1 MIEKEDEKIQSK
13 KLKNDMDF
21 IPFNLLINTILKETD
36 IKKEIVEEEYS
47 ELFYETLNGFGTAV
61 FENLKYK
68 GNLKNGILDSRMEK
82 KINKET
88 EDKPNSQNNDIL
100 FENYNEFNNMDNIET
115 ISELYF
121 EDGTIYKGTIHNN
134 IIEGYGTFFFPTG
147 SKYTG
152 ELKKGLRDGKGIYE
166 NKNSNIY
173 YEGEWKNGLKH
184 GKGILKKEN
193 MIYDGEWE
201 KGIINGY
208 GNIKWL
214 KTNNFYEGNFKN
226 SLLDGNGCMIWND
239 VNEKYLG
246 QWENNFQSGIGVHL
260 YYENKGEF
268 KMLRNRYFGEWK
280 NGKRNGFGIFYYSNG
295 SFYKGLWEND
305 KKNGFGIMNF
315 IDRTQFIGM
324 FENDKMMTSIENLN
338 CEIFSSDTNNNAI
351 NSSVSTFSKKDIGNK
366 SISKKTSQSIL
377 FRKSSSVKTIFEKK
391 TEKIKNN
398 DNQNLNEVVSL
409 KEKLILEK
417 INTPKLY
424 LDISD
429 IILLNPEIKDQLI
442 TLDHILLRNLTDIF
456 HWYNLIIGKENI
468 KDIEFGTSFATMTN
482 NEAKSISSIQTPK
495 VPINNLVNINKES
508 EEKNKEN
515 NLVNMDYDLNNDLKF
530 CMELNQLWLFLRDT
544 IGIIDIDF
552 TIVDF
557 DRIFFN
563 GSKNYIEMF
572 YIPPDINNNNKEIYK
587 FLYETLNKEKHDFKS
602 NYFQYIHCQQPKI
615 FEQGK
620 RIIKDIH
627 NKKNIILQRTF
638 HEIFI
643 RIAYFRNILRIK
655 NENEILLFKTNYNM
669 NIMNKTNLS
678 LIEST
683 KNLLSYIKPFCVNKK
698 RVNSSKTDLSG
709 LTSRTQNLNSIK
721 KDFEQFLNY
730 YESTLFKM
738 FNKLY
743 LLSTNHPN
751 HSDKTVTY
759 NFLYKKI
766 LLKVKDEKLLK
777 IFKYRSDFCEMILS
791 IPTKCIIPQ
800 VMTIG
805 KKTFVIV
812 KEDEKSIN
820 SLKESSDTNLAKKYL
835 KLLNNEFNS
844 YEFYELLFHICKRY
858 SEYNNSFSKD
868 FSFNQVIISL
878 YEIIQK
884 YINEEKENKEKGIY
898 KKKYFYPKLKSHI
911 ILEEI
916 IEAKRREEEER
927 KIREDENKRIMKERE
942 NLKNEDNN
950 VFIEKGENDSD
961 EYDDD
966 NY

>member
-1 MIEKEDEKIQSK
+1 MRQNF
-13 KLKNDMDF
+13 KLKPSENF
-21 IPFNLLINTILKETD
+21 ISTALLKNL
-36 IKKEIVEEEYS
+36 IKTTNIPKAIVEETTS
-47 ELFYETLNGFGTAV
+47 ELWYETLNGEGKIEFKNNVTY
-61 FENLKYK
+61 E
-68 GNLKNGILDSRMEK
+68 GNLHYGILDTQDS
-82 KINKET
+82 
-88 EDKPNSQNNDIL
+88 SQPCTLI
-100 FENYNEFNNMDNIET
+100 FP
-115 ISELYF
+115 
-121 EDGTIYKGTIHNN
+121 DGT
-134 IIEGYGTFFFPTG
+134 
-147 SKYTG
+147 KYTG
-152 ELKKGLRDGKGIYE
+152 TMKNGEITGEGEYIFSNGATYKGQVLNGLRHGKGVYKSAGIFF
-166 NKNSNIY
+166 
-173 YEGEWKNGLKH
+173 EGEWKNGLKH

-226 SLLDGNGCMIWND
+226 ALLNGNGCMIWND

-246 QWENNFQSGIGVHL
+246 QWENNFQNGIGVHL

-295 SFYKGLWEND
+295 SFYKGLWDND

-338 CEIFSSDTNNNAI
+338 CEIFSSDTNNAI
-351 NSSVSTFSKKDIGNK
+351 NSSVSTFSKKDFGNK

-398 DNQNLNEVVSL
+398 DNQNLNDVVSL
-409 KEKLILEK
+409 KEKIILEK

-572 YIPPDINNNNKEIYK
+572 YIPPDINNNNEEIYK

-602 NYFQYIHCQQPKI
+602 HYFQYIHCQQPNI

-655 NENEILLFKTNYNM
+655 NENEILLFNTNYNM

-678 LIEST
+678 LVEST

-698 RVNSSKTDLSG
+698 RINSSKTDLSG
-709 LTSRTQNLNSIK
+709 LTSKTQNLNSIK

-751 HSDKTVTY
+751 YSDKTVTY

-820 SLKESSDTNLAKKYL
+820 SLKESNNTHLAKKYL

-844 YEFYELLFHICKRY
+844 YEFYELLFHICKKY

-898 KKKYFYPKLKSHI
+898 KKKILLSKIKISHNF
-911 ILEEI
+911 
-916 IEAKRREEEER
+916 RR
-927 KIREDENKRIMKERE
+927 
-942 NLKNEDNN
+942 
-950 VFIEKGENDSD
+950 
-961 EYDDD
+961 
-966 NY
+966 NYRS